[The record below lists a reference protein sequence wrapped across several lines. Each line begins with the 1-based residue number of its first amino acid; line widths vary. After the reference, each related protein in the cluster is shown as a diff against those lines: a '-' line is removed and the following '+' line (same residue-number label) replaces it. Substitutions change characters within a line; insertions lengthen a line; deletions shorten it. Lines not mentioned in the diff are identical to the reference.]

1 MAEEQSSGALA
12 LQEAGRNLQEAG
24 PSQAKQMLA
33 MIQDAATNPEVDAQ
47 KMVTLADLAIKLQD
61 RERET
66 EFRRAKVAALFETA
80 QLRISKRGAIL
91 NKNGGVQSRYSKF
104 EDIHRVVTPI
114 FASHQLAV
122 SFKVGQAGSLVTV
135 RPVLTHANGYQE
147 EGDAMPLAIDTTGSK
162 NATQGAGSAA
172 SYGKR
177 HTLKALANIIE
188 EGEDDDGQATG
199 PGGLKLSPQE
209 QRLAESAERQA
220 KAGVDNYAAWF
231 QALSPA
237 ERGWLVYSGR
247 HDQMKQLAGEPSHG

>member
-1 MAEEQSSGALA
+1 MSDDRALA
-12 LQEAGRNLQEAG
+12 PIPDSLPEVAPSEAG
-24 PSQAKQMLA
+24 KMLA
-33 MIQDAATNPEVDAQ
+33 MIHDAATNPNVDAQ

-61 RERET
+61 RERENA
-66 EFRRAKVAALFETA
+66 FRRAKVAALFETS
-80 QLRISKRGAIL
+80 QLRITKRGAIL
-91 NKNGGVQSRYSKF
+91 NKAGGIQSRYSKF

-114 FASHQLAV
+114 FARHQLAV
-122 SFKVGQAGSLVTV
+122 SFKVGQAGNMVTV

-188 EGEDDDGQATG
+188 DNEDDDGQGA
-199 PGGLKLSPQE
+199 GG
-209 QRLAESAERQA
+209 A
-220 KAGVDNYAAWF
+220 KAGLQPHEQELVDEANDAARRGSTAYETFF
-231 QALSPA
+231 QGRTPA

-247 HDQMKQLAGEPSHG
+247 HEQLKQAATIGDGGAAR